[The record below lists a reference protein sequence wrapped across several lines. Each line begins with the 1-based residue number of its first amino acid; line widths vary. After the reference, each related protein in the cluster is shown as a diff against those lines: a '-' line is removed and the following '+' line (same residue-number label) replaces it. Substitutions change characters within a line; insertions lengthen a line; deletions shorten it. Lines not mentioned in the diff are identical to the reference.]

1 MALNLTVRLKIAYT
15 VAVKHYIYIV
25 ECKDKTLYTGYTTD
39 VKRRIKEHNS
49 EEGVNGSTGAKY
61 TRSRRPVKL
70 RYVEELPDKSTA
82 MTREY
87 RVKQLTREQK
97 KELIKGM
104 SKVELKDFGVK

>member
-1 MALNLTVRLKIAYT
+1 
-15 VAVKHYIYIV
+15 VKHYIYIV

-39 VKRRIKEHNS
+39 VKKRVKAHNS
-49 EEGVNGSTGAKY
+49 KDGVSGSMGAKY

-70 RYVEELPDKSTA
+70 RYVETMDDKSTA

-87 RVKQLTREQK
+87 MVKQLTREQK

-104 SKVELKDFGVK
+104 SKEELKGFL